1 MRAVSPRI
9 RLGTAAAAGER
20 QRCGNFRSLPQAF
33 ATPADCRAWPTGCP
47 ITQHTAAQN
56 DTDVH
61 ACRMDFQDRRW

>member
-1 MRAVSPRI
+1 MQEFPIPS
-9 RLGTAAAAGER
+9 AGI
-20 QRCGNFRSLPQAF
+20 

-61 ACRMDFQDRRW
+61 TCRMDFQDRRW